1 MQWYT
6 LVIPA
11 LRRLRQEDQ
20 EFKAFLENMA
30 PCLKKGDIS
39 WFVVGK
45 RHIGMWLGPSEV
57 KGCGLGGVFDKHSQ
71 AEAPM

>member
-6 LVIPA
+6 HVIPA

-30 PCLKKGDIS
+30 PCLKKGNIG
-39 WFVVGK
+39 WCVVGK
-45 RHIGMWLGPSEV
+45 RHIGTWLGPSEV
-57 KGCGLGGVFDKHSQ
+57 KGYGLGGVFDKHSQ

>member
-1 MQWYT
+1 MRWYT
-6 LVIPA
+6 QVIPA

-30 PCLKKGDIS
+30 PCLKKGSIG
-39 WFVVGK
+39 WCVVGK
-45 RHIGMWLGPSEV
+45 RHIGTWLGPSEA
-57 KGCGLGGVFDKHSQ
+57 KGCGLGRDFDEHSQ

>member
-1 MQWYT
+1 MQCYT

-11 LRRLRQEDQ
+11 LRSLRQEDQ

-30 PCLKKGDIS
+30 PCLKKGTIG

-45 RHIGMWLGPSEV
+45 RHIDMWRGPSEV